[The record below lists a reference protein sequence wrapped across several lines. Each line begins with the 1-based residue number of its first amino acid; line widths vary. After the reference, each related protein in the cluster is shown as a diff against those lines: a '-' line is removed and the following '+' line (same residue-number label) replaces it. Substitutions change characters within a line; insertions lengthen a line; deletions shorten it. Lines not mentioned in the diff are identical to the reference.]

1 MDWNQVNEDRKN
13 LKVAVYRD
21 AFPNAKDDINF
32 ETLVEVN
39 QYKATITNVD
49 ELARGGSH
57 LPDVGSDKRLQKYML
72 DFQSNY
78 DRHETETHFNASLFY
93 SMSDTHNSLML
104 HNDYETVLLI
114 QGYGQV
120 AYLVTDKDTQ
130 EKTIYTLNPGDAI
143 LLPRLTNHKPMI
155 IGPRVTLSLG
165 ANPMKA
171 MNTKPYGPVNTSM

>member
-1 MDWNQVNEDRKN
+1 MDWNQLNEDRKN
-13 LKVAVYRD
+13 LKVSVYKN
-21 AFPNAKDDINF
+21 AFPNALEDINF
-32 ETLVEVN
+32 NSLVEIN

-57 LPDVGSDKRLQKYML
+57 LPDVGSDKRIQKYLL
-72 DFQSNY
+72 DFQLNY
-78 DRHETETHFNASLFY
+78 DRHDTETHFNASLFY

-114 QGYGQV
+114 QGFGDI
-120 AYLVTDKDTQ
+120 AYLVTDSDTLKK
-130 EKTIYTLNPGDAI
+130 EIYKLSPGDAI
-143 LLPRLTNHKPMI
+143 LIPRLTNHKPLV

-171 MNTKPYGPVNTSM
+171 MSTKAYGPVNTSL